1 MDFKFSTQQTVQREV
16 SCSGIGLHSG
26 ARVTM
31 KVKPAPANFG
41 VRFRRMDLPH
51 HPVVAAQSSCVVD
64 TLLATTIGSNGAVIS
79 TIEHFMAAL
88 YAKSIDNVL
97 VELDGPEVP
106 ILDGSAA
113 PFFDLLTD
121 AGRKQLKA
129 PRHCLLI
136 TRPMFL
142 REGQSYIKAMPSNQ
156 FYVRYQI
163 DFPHPLVGKQEFLWT
178 FGEASFGREIARAR
192 TFGFLK
198 DVERLQ
204 SQGLALGGSLANAV
218 VFDDYRLLN
227 QDGFRYSDECVRHK
241 LLDFIGDLFLLGMP
255 LIGAFEV
262 HKAGHS
268 LHCKFLKQLTAQ
280 TSHHLVSAVST
291 MPTVLYRQPPVPPFA
306 EHISPLSKCL

>member
-1 MDFKFSTQQTVQREV
+1 
-16 SCSGIGLHSG
+16 
-26 ARVTM
+26 M

-291 MPTVLYRQPPVPPFA
+291 MPAVLYRQPPVPPFA